1 MYSCITP
8 TAHMSRKRYYVC
20 AAAKLGLLWLLFGI
34 NDFVTSCAVWR

>member
-8 TAHMSRKRYYVC
+8 AAQMSRKRYYVS
-20 AAAKLGLLWLLFGI
+20 AAAKLVLLLLLFGI